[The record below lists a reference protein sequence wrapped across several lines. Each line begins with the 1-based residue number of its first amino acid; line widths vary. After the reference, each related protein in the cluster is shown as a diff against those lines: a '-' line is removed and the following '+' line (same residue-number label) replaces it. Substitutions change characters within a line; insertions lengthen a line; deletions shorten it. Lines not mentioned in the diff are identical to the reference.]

1 MKKLIALLIISI
13 SLIGCSGNDVSTPEY
28 TEPNRNEPTYNT
40 PTYVEPEE
48 KTDSTI
54 VIDNGQYGSVSS
66 DDKPTETANVKD
78 ESILNETETGTDES
92 ENSPPPFSDPVDI
105 PSSMELHNVGG
116 MDYYLYIPANP
127 SENMPLVIYLH
138 GGTNKRGAT
147 PELLTTDG
155 FPKYLYDGYYGDLR
169 AYVAVP
175 KLDDSYKGWVDA
187 YVLIGNLVKTL
198 SDNYSIDRS
207 NIALT
212 GHSMGGTG
220 TYQLQLKLQ
229 DTFARIA
236 PLSGS
241 VQNSEFNLEALRK
254 TQIWAFVG
262 TADTI
267 VDPQSSRDIVSA
279 LQSSGASARIT
290 ELDGATHFD
299 VPSLAYKDPELIRW
313 LIEGNSCL

>member
-1 MKKLIALLIISI
+1 MNNLKKIFSILLSI
-13 SLIGCSGNDVSTPEY
+13 SFALFFCACRNLDGSN
-28 TEPNRNEPTYNT
+28 TES
-40 PTYVEPEE
+40 
-48 KTDSTI
+48 D
-54 VIDNGQYGSVSS
+54 SVSS
-66 DDKPTETANVKD
+66 DDKPTETANVID
-78 ESILNETETGTDES
+78 ESILNETETGTDEP
-92 ENSPPPFSDPVDI
+92 ENSSPTFSDPVDI

-241 VQNSEFNLEALRK
+241 VLNSKSNLEALRK

>member
-1 MKKLIALLIISI
+1 MLIGACVNSASLSKGTIKMNNLKKIFSILLSI
-13 SLIGCSGNDVSTPEY
+13 SFALSFCACRNLDGFN
-28 TEPNRNEPTYNT
+28 TES
-40 PTYVEPEE
+40 
-48 KTDSTI
+48 D
-54 VIDNGQYGSVSS
+54 SVSS
-66 DDKPTETANVKD
+66 NDKP
-78 ESILNETETGTDES
+78 TETGTDEP

-155 FPKYLYDGYYGDLR
+155 FPKYLYDGYFGDLR
-169 AYVAVP
+169 AYVAIP
-175 KLDDSYKGWVDA
+175 KLDDSYKDWAEA
-187 YVLIGNLVKTL
+187 YVLIRNLVKSL
-198 SDNYSIDRS
+198 SDNYAIDRS

-241 VQNSEFNLEALRK
+241 VQNSKSNLEALRK
-254 TQIWAFVG
+254 TRIWAFVG

-313 LIEGNSCL
+313 LIEGNSHL